1 MKKILVTHNGV
12 FHADEVMVTSVLLN
26 LYGEDN
32 VAIVRTSINKIDKY
46 INDENA
52 IIYDIGNG
60 KYDHHNQIAKRSN
73 GIPYSSI
80 GLIWKDF
87 GKDLIQKIAIQMG
100 INDFNIVN
108 RVFNVIDTIL
118 IQGIDANDNGY
129 KSPDY
134 VKGSVNYFTISNMV
148 FTFNTISYDGGVKNV
163 LKQELNFK
171 KAVDICSQI
180 LIATIRK
187 YLDGANSEAI
197 LQELIRTRKNKHI
210 LVLNKFI
217 PWIGYVTKNVDDIW
231 YVIFPS
237 TREEGEWNMQAVP
250 AWNMQAVPAN
260 TNIRELRHPVP
271 QAWWGKDTKSE
282 VTLAEVTSVEE
293 ATFCY
298 KGNGFLTAA
307 KGLDAILKLA
317 NMAVEEKSNINELK

>member
-12 FHADEVMVTSVLLN
+12 FHADEVMATSVLLN

-32 VAIVRTSINKIDKY
+32 TTIIRTSANKIDKY
-46 INDENA
+46 MNDENA

-60 KYDHHNQIAKRSN
+60 KYNHHTQTVKRSN

-87 GKDLIQKIAIQMG
+87 GKDLIQKISIQMS
-100 INDFNIVN
+100 INNLNIVN

-134 VKGSVNYFTISNMV
+134 VKGNVNYFTISNMV

-197 LQELIRTRKNKHI
+197 LEELIKTRKNKRI
-210 LVLNKFI
+210 LVLDKFI

-250 AWNMQAVPAN
+250 AN
-260 TNIRELRHPVP
+260 TNTRELRHPVP
-271 QAWWGKDTKSE
+271 QVWWGKDTKSDI
-282 VTLAEVTSVEE
+282 TLPEVTSIKE

-298 KGNGFLTAA
+298 KDNGFLTAA

-317 NMAVEEKSNINELK
+317 TMAVEGVVNINELK

>member
-12 FHADEVMVTSVLLN
+12 FHADEVMATSVLLN
-26 LYGEDN
+26 LYEEDN
-32 VAIVRTSINKIDKY
+32 VVIVRTSINKIDKY

-60 KYDHHNQIAKRSN
+60 KYDHHTRTIKRNN

-87 GKDLIQKIAIQMG
+87 GKDLINKRAIRMG
-100 INDFNIVN
+100 INDLNIVN
-108 RVFNVIDTIL
+108 RVFNIIDTIL

-129 KSPDY
+129 KSPD
-134 VKGSVNYFTISNMV
+134 VKESINYFTISNMV

-180 LIATIRK
+180 LIALIRK
-187 YLDGANSEAI
+187 YIDGANSEAI
-197 LQELIRTRKNKHI
+197 LQELIRTRKNKRI
-210 LVLNKFI
+210 LVLDKFI
-217 PWIGYVTKNVDDIW
+217 PWIGYITKNVDDIW

-250 AWNMQAVPAN
+250 A
-260 TNIRELRHPVP
+260 NISTSTSIKVLRHPVP
-271 QAWWGKDTKSE
+271 QVWWGKDTKSE
-282 VTLAEVTSVEE
+282 VTLAEVTGVEE

-317 NMAVEEKSNINELK
+317 NMAVEEKSNINEMR

>member
-12 FHADEVMVTSVLLN
+12 FHADEVMATSVLLN

-32 VAIVRTSINKIDKY
+32 TTIIRTSANKIDKY
-46 INDENA
+46 MNDENA

-60 KYDHHNQIAKRSN
+60 KYNHHNQTVKRSN

-87 GKDLIQKIAIQMG
+87 GKDLIQKISIQMS
-100 INDFNIVN
+100 INNLNIVN

-134 VKGSVNYFTISNMV
+134 VKGNVNYFTISNMV

-197 LQELIRTRKNKHI
+197 LEELIKTRKNKRI
-210 LVLNKFI
+210 LVLDKFI

-250 AWNMQAVPAN
+250 AN
-260 TNIRELRHPVP
+260 TNTRELRHPVP
-271 QAWWGKDTKSE
+271 QVWWGKDTKSDI
-282 VTLAEVTSVEE
+282 TLPEVTSIKE

-298 KGNGFLTAA
+298 KDNGFLTAA

-317 NMAVEEKSNINELK
+317 TMAVEGVVNINELK